1 MKAIVLY
8 YSKSGNTEKL
18 AARICKDLDC
28 QKLRIQ
34 PETEY
39 GNYFS
44 AVARV
49 ANEKRKH
56 ITPAFVTEIPDL
68 TAYDVV
74 LIGYPIWYQDL
85 PAFVAEFVRQCD
97 VNGKIVIPF
106 ATFGTTGI
114 KWTRKTLERICY
126 GAKIQYPF
134 DYGIR
139 KKDNYDEWIGNVRG
153 LLCG

>member
-18 AARICKDLDC
+18 AERICKDLDC
-28 QKLRIQ
+28 EKLRIQ
-34 PETEY
+34 PEKEY

-56 ITPAFVTEIPDL
+56 ITPAFVTEVPDL

-74 LIGYPIWYQDL
+74 LIGYPVWYQDM
-85 PAFVAEFVRQCD
+85 PEFVIEFIRQCD
-97 VNGKIVIPF
+97 LSGKTVIPF
-106 ATFGTTGI
+106 ATFGTTGV
-114 KWTRKTLERICY
+114 KWTLKTLVSIWR
-126 GAKIQYPF
+126 GAEIKYPF
-134 DYGIR
+134 DYGIV
-139 KKDNYDEWIGNVRG
+139 KKDNYNEWIHNIQK
-153 LLCG
+153 LL